1 VIRKRRR
8 VIANSSS
15 TNLSLK
21 DLGKRKPC
29 EELPELIRELSEE
42 LGVIVSSTQEAEI
55 KIEEIVQQRTLMEK
69 YLQQEV
75 PEYSRR
81 IYLLYKIDQ
90 NFIES
95 EKCSAALDI
104 ISRMWMNIDS

>member
-1 VIRKRRR
+1 
-8 VIANSSS
+8 
-15 TNLSLK
+15 
-21 DLGKRKPC
+21 
-29 EELPELIRELSEE
+29 
-42 LGVIVSSTQEAEI
+42 VIVSSTQEAEI

>member
-1 VIRKRRR
+1 
-8 VIANSSS
+8 
-15 TNLSLK
+15 
-21 DLGKRKPC
+21 
-29 EELPELIRELSEE
+29 
-42 LGVIVSSTQEAEI
+42 
-55 KIEEIVQQRTLMEK
+55 MEK

-95 EKCSAALDI
+95 EKCAAALDI